1 MLINVGDAHIFV
13 TLIPTEAEEH
23 NLPFEMLKLK
33 YIGGQGVGPGD
44 EFEFHV
50 NEMRGGERE
59 ILIGR
64 APDCDLSINDKL
76 LSKVQCHIKCIFE
89 PLSSN

>member
-1 MLINVGDAHIFV
+1 
-13 TLIPTEAEEH
+13 
-23 NLPFEMLKLK
+23 
-33 YIGGQGVGPGD
+33 
-44 EFEFHV
+44 
-50 NEMRGGERE
+50 MRGGERE

-76 LSKVQCHIKCIFE
+76 LSKVQCHIKCIFD